1 MNLQVCSIELME
13 QNSMQSQQ
21 RPRITEHHEQ
31 LDKWQIKSLIWKT
44 HDSAKRIGK
53 DRLQIGTDK
62 NTNNY
67 HNTASVQTYNAQQ
80 VRQVQDMSETRLM
93 EYHQEQY
100 REQQRWLAYILM
112 MQFFAK
118 ENMWSLLNQ
127 MRIHRTLDISA

>member
-1 MNLQVCSIELME
+1 MSLLEKDVK
-13 QNSMQSQQ
+13 
-21 RPRITEHHEQ
+21 HF
-31 LDKWQIKSLIWKT
+31 LDCVVYKQ
-44 HDSAKRIGK
+44 IGK
-53 DRLQIGTDK
+53 DREMQIGTVT
-62 NTNNY
+62 NQYINNY
-67 HNTASVQTYNAQQ
+67 HNTAAVQTYNDQQ

>member
-1 MNLQVCSIELME
+1 M
-13 QNSMQSQQ
+13 
-21 RPRITEHHEQ
+21 
-31 LDKWQIKSLIWKT
+31 
-44 HDSAKRIGK
+44 
-53 DRLQIGTDK
+53 QIGTVT
-62 NTNNY
+62 NQYINNY

-127 MRIHRTLDISA
+127 MRIHRTSRHRIYTTCPENLNSCMFEENSPSRIYTRKIGRSQSCPFS

>member
-1 MNLQVCSIELME
+1 M
-13 QNSMQSQQ
+13 
-21 RPRITEHHEQ
+21 
-31 LDKWQIKSLIWKT
+31 
-44 HDSAKRIGK
+44 
-53 DRLQIGTDK
+53 QIGTVT
-62 NTNNY
+62 NQYINNY

-100 REQQRWLAYILM
+100 REQQRWLAYIMM

-118 ENMWSLLNQ
+118 NHMWNLLDQ

>member
-1 MNLQVCSIELME
+1 MSIVK
-13 QNSMQSQQ
+13 N
-21 RPRITEHHEQ
+21 TGHHQ
-31 LDKWQIKSLIWKT
+31 TKQILIHVVYKQ
-44 HDSAKRIGK
+44 IGK
-53 DRLQIGTDK
+53 DREMQIGTVT
-62 NTNNY
+62 NQYINNY

-127 MRIHRTLDISA
+127 MRIHRTLDITA